1 MNTVLI
7 VDDHALVRGG
17 LVALLSVAP
26 DLEVV
31 GEAEDADTAVL
42 LAAERVPDLVV
53 MDLSLAGSDGVD
65 ATARIRAADPDVRI
79 LVLTSFA
86 DQRWVR
92 GALDAGAD
100 GYLLKHSE
108 PEEILAGVREVLAGG
123 SPLDPRAARV
133 VIRRPEPAA
142 PELLT
147 PREEEVLQMV
157 VSGQSNKEIARSLG
171 IAERTVKAHLTQ
183 VFVRLGV
190 RDRTQ
195 AALWVMRR
203 DLERRETG
211 S

>member
-1 MNTVLI
+1 MSTVLI
-7 VDDHALVRGG
+7 VDDHALVRSG

-26 DLEVV
+26 ELEVV
-31 GEAEDADTAVL
+31 GEAEDADTAVA
-42 LAAERVPDLVV
+42 LAAEHRPDLVV
-53 MDLSLAGSDGVD
+53 MDLSLADSDGVD
-65 ATARIRAADPDVRI
+65 ATTRIRAADPRVRI

-108 PEEILAGVREVLAGG
+108 PEAILAGVREVLAGG

-157 VSGQSNKEIARSLG
+157 VSGQSNKEIARTLG

-203 DLERRETG
+203 DLERKEAG
-211 S
+211 A

>member
-1 MNTVLI
+1 MSTVLI
-7 VDDHALVRGG
+7 VDDHALVRSG

-26 DLEVV
+26 DLEVI
-31 GEAEDADTAVL
+31 GEAEDADTAVA
-42 LAAERVPDLVV
+42 LAAEHRPDLVL
-53 MDLSLAGSDGVD
+53 MDLSLADSDGVD
-65 ATARIRAADPDVRI
+65 ATARIRAADPDVRV

-133 VIRRPEPAA
+133 VLRRPEPAA

-157 VSGQSNKEIARSLG
+157 VSGQSNKEIARTLG

-203 DLERRETG
+203 DLERKEAG
-211 S
+211 A